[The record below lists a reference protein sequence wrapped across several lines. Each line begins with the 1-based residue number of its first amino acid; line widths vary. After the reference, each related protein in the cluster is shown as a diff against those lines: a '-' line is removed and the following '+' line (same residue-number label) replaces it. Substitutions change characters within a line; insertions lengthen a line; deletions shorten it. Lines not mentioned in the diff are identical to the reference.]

1 MPQLWDYRMQKT
13 VQLIA
18 NAPVLAPAPRIPTW
32 RLPRVSKLQWLT
44 LAIVLLVSL
53 PLLYLVMRAL
63 SASQESMA
71 EILSARTLGIVMSS
85 VMLAAA
91 VVVSAAAIGI
101 PFAWLTTRC
110 NLPLRGVWLIVGLL
124 PLVIPSY
131 IGTMGLIEVLGPRG
145 LLQGLLEPLGVQRL
159 PSLYGFFGAWLALTL
174 FSYPYVLLPVRAA
187 LLNMDAALEEAGQS
201 MGLSRWRIF
210 WRITF
215 PQLRPAL
222 AAGMIL
228 AGLYTLSDF
237 GAVALMRYDAFTR
250 VIYARYTSFD
260 REGAA
265 LLSLML
271 VALTLVLLWL
281 ERRASSSSKNY
292 RAGVGASRQMRT
304 VRLTRWLMP
313 AMLFC
318 GSVALLGVVIPVGV
332 LLSWTIT
339 SVQLGTVN
347 TELVQATLNTVLA
360 SGAAALIVGGL
371 ALPVAFLVVRRPS
384 RANRA
389 LAGMAYFGNVLPGV
403 VVALALVFF
412 AANALPVLYQTLP
425 VLILGYATRFLP
437 LSIGATRSALTQIN
451 PRFEEAARC
460 LGRGRLH
467 VLACVTAPLA
477 KAGIFGGMALVFL
490 SAMKELP
497 TTLLLAPTGFDTL
510 PTHIWSA
517 YNQARFTEVGLPSL
531 LLIAVSG
538 LSLYFVLAHERP
550 PRKVDAHSLCDDCKD
565 AVRCASVKEQI

>member
-1 MPQLWDYRMQKT
+1 MQNT
-13 VQLIA
+13 VPLIA
-18 NAPVLAPAPRIPTW
+18 NAPAVTHVPQMLIW

-44 LAIVLLVSL
+44 LIIVVLVSL
-53 PLLYLVMRAL
+53 PLIYLGLRGF
-63 SASQESMA
+63 SASQASVT
-71 EILSARTLGIVMSS
+71 EILSARTLGIVINS
-85 VMLAAA
+85 VTLAAA
-91 VVVSAAAIGI
+91 VVVSATALGV
-101 PFAWLTTRC
+101 PLAWLTTRC
-110 NLPLRGVWLIVGLL
+110 NLPLRGVWLIVSLL

-145 LLQGLLEPLGVQRL
+145 ALQSLLEPLGVQRL

-174 FSYPYVLLPVRAA
+174 FSYPYILLPVRAA

-265 LLSLML
+265 LLSLLL
-271 VALTLVLLWL
+271 VALTLVLLGL
-281 ERRASSSSKNY
+281 ERRASSTTKNY
-292 RAGVGASRQMRT
+292 RVGVGAHRQIRT
-304 VRLTRWLMP
+304 VRLTRWLVP
-313 AMLFC
+313 AMLFW
-318 GSVALLGVVIPVGV
+318 GFVTLLGVVVPVGV
-332 LLSWTIT
+332 LLSWTAT

-360 SGAAALIVGGL
+360 SGAAALIVGVL

-384 RANRA
+384 RVNRA

-412 AANALPVLYQTLP
+412 AANALPTLYQTLP

-437 LSIGATRSALTQIN
+437 LSIGATRSALTQVN

-477 KAGIFGGMALVFL
+477 KAGVLGGMALVFL

-531 LLIAVSG
+531 LLIAVSA
-538 LSLYFVLAHERP
+538 LSLYFVLARETKPKALR
-550 PRKVDAHSLCDDCKD
+550 SSCETCKD
-565 AVRCASVKEQI
+565 AAKCASFR